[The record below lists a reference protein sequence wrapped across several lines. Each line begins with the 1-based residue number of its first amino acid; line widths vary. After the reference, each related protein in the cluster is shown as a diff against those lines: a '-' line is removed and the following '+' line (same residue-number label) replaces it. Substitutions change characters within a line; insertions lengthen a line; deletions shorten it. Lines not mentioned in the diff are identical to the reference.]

1 MMKQAANTYSGIVDN
16 IKRLQKHRVIRN
28 FREER
33 HTMDNTDM
41 IQLYRFRIWPHPYGS
56 YRVDGDNAEKN
67 SYKFDEE
74 IMVLDVPAAGL
85 GEFHQENE
93 VYTINLVRQRAKG
106 TRLYIWPF
114 V

>member
-1 MMKQAANTYSGIVDN
+1 
-16 IKRLQKHRVIRN
+16 
-28 FREER
+28 
-33 HTMDNTDM
+33 MDNTDM

-93 VYTINLVRQRAKG
+93 VYTIVDGTVDEPVLVILCDNGQKVRDYISGLLFSFKLDEIFSKQR
-106 TRLYIWPF
+106 T
-114 V
+114 